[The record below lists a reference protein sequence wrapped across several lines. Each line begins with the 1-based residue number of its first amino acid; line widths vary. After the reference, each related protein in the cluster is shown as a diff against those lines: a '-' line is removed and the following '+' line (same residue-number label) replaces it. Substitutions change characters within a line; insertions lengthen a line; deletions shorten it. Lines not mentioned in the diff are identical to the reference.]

1 MESEKINQTLFD
13 RSYHRYTVI
22 RQSPSSLKVI
32 SHNIELKLNLKNA
45 IKEPHKGVEQ
55 VSR

>member
-45 IKEPHKGVEQ
+45 IKKTYKGVKQ